1 MLLKYSYEELFI
13 QEEKTMEAKK
23 LNELLDL
30 FNTQADTVKNRLTD
44 LLVTVSDGRIPDTKT
59 LKSFNTDMDTLVSE
73 YDLLKNEAQSV
84 LDADEMPK
92 EGSKASAY
100 VEAINNSKSRLIK
113 LQLEKAE
120 AVLERF
126 LKVKSLIAEY
136 EAVLFPFK
144 TKAADVLHEISKENI
159 NDMISEIEAPAFF
172 LEALD
177 TENINSPEGFRMLGE
192 INKYYPMQVQWGLA
206 GGQYFIDEPVDTE
219 EAFVSGEEKVREE
232 ASVEDVKV
240 EDSSE
245 KESNSE
251 NELLEDVVEDS
262 HTPEKVAKIAEDS
275 TDSSDELNL
284 EQKQET
290 EEAADED
297 VQLGIL
303 IATNRVK
310 NSSPSASSFKKEI
323 IKLAKNN
330 KEIRAILPLMTNLG
344 VLNREQIYIVGIC
357 MDVFEESDR
366 DREKVEAAI
375 DALARKG
382 FIAGFEYNENDTT
395 EEAFCLSSYC
405 SGCLKKDSISTQMRG
420 FWSLSFGDVKIVSS
434 GKIDKIVM
442 EKFVRNNKRLAEY
455 LYTVKSIVEPDE
467 YQSIKQSIKWQND
480 HYQIIVIE
488 NEETTNCSLY
498 DPQDVFNA
506 FEESGILIVG
516 EDEVGD
522 LIKDDGKKVFICHN
536 QSIRLAGCSSVLME
550 NKDDSTEVSN
560 EAELKAMEKADIK
573 NDINGGIEECITE
586 ASMPANVNPKKDNTK
601 VKEEDKTEGISVKSL
616 LKKNAVPTDEEFC
629 TVIEQLLNREV
640 TTKEQLTS
648 LISQVVLF
656 SKAVGDVSA
665 KENGVP
671 IDHIESYK
679 LSVQIR
685 LASNLMLNEC
695 IYTSEFLSSVFVNPE
710 NEDPAL
716 MLSAY
721 LFAMLVPGMAFD
733 YGLKNQTAMFRERYE
748 DYFSKF
754 TIFKPLFNKL
764 MSVREVA
771 ATGFSPAFVSLLGDE
786 AESERFINELRLS
799 ARECLTVKA
808 PKTRMK
814 ALPPMYSACFGI
826 GSELHDCMSIIS
838 DNRQDKDDVEL
849 VEMILSEYCDERNGE
864 YSLSSLKIE
873 NKLTKAWYDA
883 NPKNK
888 FKLEYDA
895 RDQALRQFWVRLEIM
910 QAWVEHI
917 NNMNNRKQD
926 ISRMKTLKTDIIKL
940 IQVIQKDSAWK
951 NHKNANILIW
961 ALSYMQQ
968 YLNGQVEK
976 LKIYSEFL
984 YTGILT
990 VGNDGI
996 PIIDHNLAQVK
1007 YYEPWRNVLTHIVST
1022 KKSAADVKGEILG
1035 DNLDDKADEEGLKD
1049 NLHQLEMLG
1058 KFLEDNDGDYIIT
1071 EGQLRDAIDS
1081 ADDRATWFQEKLELA
1096 YTYNQINET
1105 EKENLLGIVNQ
1116 YKSCFYEA
1124 KDFAC
1129 WRRFLEALERQITEF
1144 AKERKRQLRARLDTR
1159 LKENS
1164 KSSLLNEANRLLEQ
1178 EMNFAVTE
1186 EYINRF
1192 ETGETE
1198 LDDDVILHDIDY
1210 FSDFLEPS
1218 NFDPLLQECRRCNGK
1233 SLSVFGWNYV
1243 ERNLPRDWT
1252 SRQRE
1257 DSRSLVTNWPKRKGT
1272 ATPAQIKALFTGLGF
1287 EVNDAE
1293 RVIVKKEEVFKVG
1306 VVQTAKSMAD
1316 YRHPIAA
1323 FGTQVKSP
1331 VNAIMLFGNYTEKQL
1346 VDTVSSLDL
1355 GGISVVLLDR
1365 PIDVASRR
1373 LIGEIFHTQ
1382 TSGQNPFLLI
1392 DQVLLLYLA
1401 LHQITER
1408 MPAMLKCTLPYSTYQ
1423 PFVRDGGSTSDEMF
1437 CGRTQELATIIDP
1450 NGACVVYGGRQLGK
1464 TALLER
1470 AESRCSKPANKAF
1483 AVYTTIIRIK
1493 NEKEV
1498 VETIVSDINKK
1509 VDGKIVLPKCNSI
1522 KEMCSALG
1530 ELLHSKQI
1538 SSMLLLIDEVDDFL
1552 ASIADEKYRPLQP
1565 LVDLKRE
1572 TKNNFKF
1579 VIAGLHNVCRA
1590 KNATKDNG
1598 IFGQLGTPLCIKPL
1612 SPTDALQLISRPLR
1626 YLGFQIDRYP
1636 HLETILTNTN
1646 YYPGILQFFG
1656 YMLVETLTGQYSK
1669 YYHAAN
1675 GNPPFTLQDEQ
1686 LGAVMNSSDLNK
1698 SIKDKFRWS
1707 LELDQRY
1714 FMIARCITMLYHYY
1728 EEDRKAGT
1736 WQGFSVDEIMQ
1747 MAGEY
1752 DIHCLEDASKKDYIN
1767 LLDEMVEMGILGKPD
1782 ENRDLYRLRR
1792 NSFVDIIGESFDIL
1806 DADIIFNNEE
1816 ASR

>member
-1 MLLKYSYEELFI
+1 
-13 QEEKTMEAKK
+13 MEAKK

-30 FNTQADTVKNRLTD
+30 FNTQADSVKNRLTD
-44 LLVTVSDGRIPDTKT
+44 LLVTVSDGRIPDTET
-59 LKSFNTDMDTLVSE
+59 LKSFNNDMDTLVSE

-84 LDADEMPK
+84 LDVDEMPK

-136 EAVLFPFK
+136 EAALSPFK

-159 NDMISEIEAPAFF
+159 DDMISEIKAPAFF

-177 TENINSPEGFRMLGE
+177 TENINSPEGFRVLGE

-206 GGQYFIDEPVDTE
+206 GGQYFVDESVDTE
-219 EAFVSGEEKVREE
+219 EAFVSSKEKVREK
-232 ASVEDVKV
+232 ASVEDAKV

-245 KESNSE
+245 KESDSE
-251 NELLEDVVEDS
+251 NEILEDMVEDS
-262 HTPEKVAKIAEDS
+262 HTTEKVAKIVEDS
-275 TDSSDELNL
+275 TDSSDELDL

-290 EEAADED
+290 EEVADED
-297 VQLGIL
+297 AQLGIL
-303 IATNRVK
+303 TATNRVK

-323 IKLAKNN
+323 IKLAKYN
-330 KEIRAILPLMTNLG
+330 KEVRAILPLMTNLG

-382 FIAGFEYNENDTT
+382 FIAGFEYSENGTT

-405 SGCLKKDSISTQMRG
+405 NGCLKKDSISVQMKG
-420 FWSLSFGDVKIVSS
+420 FWDLSFGDVKIASS
-434 GKIDKIVM
+434 GEIEKIAM

-455 LYTVKSIVEPDE
+455 LYTAKGIVEPDE

-480 HYQIIVIE
+480 HYQIVVMKDG
-488 NEETTNCSLY
+488 ETTNCSLY
-498 DPQDVFNA
+498 NPEGVSDAV
-506 FEESGILIVG
+506 EESGILIVG
-516 EDEVGD
+516 EDEVD
-522 LIKDDGKKVFICHN
+522 DSIKHGSKKVFICHK
-536 QSIRLAGCSSVLME
+536 QSIRLVGDSSVFLE
-550 NKDDSTEVSN
+550 DEDDSVEVSN
-560 EAELKAMEKADIK
+560 GAELKSIEKADIN
-573 NDINGGIEECITE
+573 NDINGRTEERITGVPM
-586 ASMPANVNPKKDNTK
+586 SANVNLKNDNSE
-601 VKEEDKTEGISVKSL
+601 VEEEDKTESISVKSL
-616 LKKNAVPTDEEFC
+616 RKKNTVPTDEEFC

-656 SKAVGDVSA
+656 SKAVGDVSE

-679 LSVQIR
+679 LSARIR

-695 IYTSEFLSSVFVNPE
+695 IYTSEFLSSVFVNPA

-748 DYFSKF
+748 DYFNKF
-754 TIFKPLFNKL
+754 TVFKPLFNKL

-771 ATGFSPAFVSLLGDE
+771 VTGFTPAFVSLLGDE

-799 ARECLTVKA
+799 ARECLTVNA

-826 GSELHDCMSIIS
+826 GSELHVCMSIIS
-838 DNRQDKDDVEL
+838 GNRQDKDDIEL
-849 VEMILSEYCDERNGE
+849 VEMILSEYCDEQNGE
-864 YSLSSLKIE
+864 RSLSSFKIE
-873 NKLTKAWYDA
+873 DKLTKAWYDA

-917 NNMNNRKQD
+917 SNMNNRKQD

-968 YLNGQVEK
+968 YLNGQVVK

-996 PIIDHNLAQVK
+996 PVIDHNLARVK
-1007 YYEPWRNVLTHIVST
+1007 YYEPWRNVLTHIVSA

-1035 DNLDDKADEEGLKD
+1035 DKLDDKADEEGLKD

-1058 KFLEDNDGDYIIT
+1058 KFLEDNDEDYIIT

-1081 ADDRATWFQEKLELA
+1081 ADDRATRFQEKLELA

-1116 YKSCFYEA
+1116 YKSDFYES

-1144 AKERKRQLRARLDTR
+1144 AKGRKRQLRARLDAR

-1164 KSSLLNEANRLLEQ
+1164 ESPLLNEANRLLEQ

-1198 LDDDVILHDIDY
+1198 LDDDIILHDIDY
-1210 FSDFLEPS
+1210 FSDFLEQG

-1272 ATPAQIKALFTGLGF
+1272 ATPAQIRALFTGLGF

-1293 RVIVKKEEVFKVG
+1293 RVTVKKEDVFKVG

-1331 VNAIMLFGNYTEKQL
+1331 INAIMLFGNYTEKQL

-1355 GGISVVLLDR
+1355 GGISIVLLDR

-1470 AESRCSKPANKAF
+1470 AESRCSKPKNKAF

-1509 VDGKIVLPKCNSI
+1509 VDGKIVLPKCNSL
-1522 KEMCSALG
+1522 KEMCSVLG
-1530 ELLHSKQI
+1530 KLLRSKQI

-1552 ASIADEKYRPLQP
+1552 ASIADEAYRPLQP

-1590 KNATKDNG
+1590 KNATRDNG

-1669 YYHAAN
+1669 YYHAAD

-1736 WQGFSVDEIMQ
+1736 WQGFSVDEIIQ
-1747 MAGEY
+1747 MAEEY
-1752 DIHCLEDASKKDYIN
+1752 NIHCLENESKKDYIN

-1792 NSFVDIIGESFDIL
+1792 NSFVDIIGENFDIL
-1806 DADIIFNNEE
+1806 EADIISNNEE
-1816 ASR
+1816 A

>member
-1 MLLKYSYEELFI
+1 MELKN
-13 QEEKTMEAKK
+13 M
-23 LNELLDL
+23 NELLNA
-30 FNTQADTVKNRLTD
+30 FNTLADLVKNELTD
-44 LLVTVSDGRIPDTKT
+44 LLVTVSDGRIPDTET
-59 LKSFNTDMDTLVSE
+59 LKAFNTDMDELVSR
-73 YDLLKNEAQSV
+73 YNQLRNEAQSV
-84 LDADEMPK
+84 LGAEEMPE

-100 VEAINNSKSRLIK
+100 ADAINSSKSRLIK
-113 LQLEKAE
+113 LQIEKVE
-120 AVLERF
+120 AVLKRF

-136 EAVLFPFK
+136 ENVLSPFK
-144 TKAADVLHEISKENI
+144 EKASNILQEISEENI
-159 NDMISEIEAPAFF
+159 NDKISEIEAPEKF

-177 TENINSPEGFRMLGE
+177 IENINGPEGFRILE
-192 INKYYPMQVQWGLA
+192 QINQYYPMQVQWGLA
-206 GGQYFIDEPVDTE
+206 GGQYFVDENIDEVQEVTVTEALEKADVDDNE
-219 EAFVSGEEKVREE
+219 NG
-232 ASVEDVKV
+232 
-240 EDSSE
+240 DSSE
-245 KESNSE
+245 KDIDSE
-251 NELLEDVVEDS
+251 NEISKHQDEDS
-262 HTPEKVAKIAEDS
+262 CVIIGSNITDDVKNTAKE
-275 TDSSDELNL
+275 TDQ
-284 EQKQET
+284 EQKEEQED
-290 EEAADED
+290 EEEGTSSLD
-297 VQLGIL
+297 IL
-303 IATNRVK
+303 TAINRVK

-323 IKLAKNN
+323 VRLAKNN
-330 KEIRAILPLMTNLG
+330 KEVRAILPLMTNLG
-344 VLNREQIYIVGIC
+344 ALGREQIYIVGIC

-366 DREKVEAAI
+366 DREKVDAAI
-375 DALARKG
+375 DALAGKG
-382 FIAGFEYNENDTT
+382 FIVNFEYVDGGVT

-405 SGCLKKDSISTQMRG
+405 YRCLKKDSISVQMRG
-420 FWSLSFGDVKIVSS
+420 FWNLSFGEVGMVSS
-434 GKIDKIVM
+434 GEIERDVLN
-442 EKFVRNNKRLAEY
+442 KFLRNNRRLSEY
-455 LYTVKSIVEPDE
+455 LYAVKGLVNPEE
-467 YQSIKQSIKWQND
+467 YQAIKQSIKWEED
-480 HYQIIVIE
+480 HYQVAVVKDGEIVK
-488 NEETTNCSLY
+488 CLLY
-498 DPQDVFNA
+498 DHEDASLTLKEQ
-506 FEESGILIVG
+506 GILVVG
-516 EDEVGD
+516 EGEVND
-522 LIKDDGKKVFICHN
+522 TIKNAAEKFFVCHN
-536 QSIRLAGCSSVLME
+536 QSISMLGESYEDQVDGNADE
-550 NKDDSTEVSN
+550 NMIVETESEDLLEDEQEVKDSEEFSKEIKHDSNFDVS
-560 EAELKAMEKADIK
+560 D
-573 NDINGGIEECITE
+573 G
-586 ASMPANVNPKKDNTK
+586 V
-601 VKEEDKTEGISVKSL
+601 EEDSRENDNPEGASVKSL
-616 LKKNAVPTDEEFC
+616 LKKNSVPTDEEFC
-629 TVIEQLLNREV
+629 AVIGHLLNREV

-648 LISQVVLF
+648 LIAQVVSLA
-656 SKAVGDVSA
+656 KAIGDVPS
-665 KENGVP
+665 KENGAP
-671 IDHIESYK
+671 TDHPESYK
-679 LSVQIR
+679 LSAQVR

-716 MLSAY
+716 MLAAY

-733 YGLKNQTAMFRERYE
+733 YGLKNQTELFLERYE
-748 DYFSKF
+748 DYFEQF
-754 TIFKPLFNKL
+754 AAFKPLFNKL
-764 MSVREVA
+764 MSVRDVS

-786 AESERFINELRLS
+786 AESENFINNLRMS
-799 ARECLTVKA
+799 ARECLAVKD

-814 ALPPMYSACFGI
+814 ALPTMYSACFGS
-826 GSELHDCMSIIS
+826 GSELHDCMSIICE
-838 DNRQDKDDVEL
+838 NNKDDVEF
-849 VEMILSEYCDERNGE
+849 VEIILNEYCDKQNGE
-864 YSLSSLKIE
+864 CSLSSSKIKE
-873 NKLTKAWYDA
+873 KLTRAWDDA

-910 QAWVEHI
+910 KAWVEHI

-926 ISRMKTLKTDIIKL
+926 ISRLKTLRTDIIKL
-940 IQVIQKDSAWK
+940 IQEIQKKPAWK
-951 NHKNANILIW
+951 KHKNANILAW

-968 YLNGQVEK
+968 YLNGQVVK
-976 LKIYSEFL
+976 LRIYSEFL

-996 PIIDHNLAQVK
+996 PVIDHDLAQVK
-1007 YYEPWRNVLTHIVST
+1007 YYEPWRNVLEHIVSV
-1022 KKSAADVKGEILG
+1022 KKSLTDVKEEILG
-1035 DNLDDKADEEGLKD
+1035 DRLDDKADEEGLKD

-1058 KFLEDNDGDYIIT
+1058 KLLDDNDEDYIIT
-1071 EGQLRDAIDS
+1071 EGQLKDAIES
-1081 ADDRATWFQEKLELA
+1081 ADDRATRFQEKLELA

-1105 EKENLLGIVNQ
+1105 EKENLLGIINQ
-1116 YKSCFYEA
+1116 YKSRFYEA

-1144 AKERKRQLRARLDTR
+1144 AKGRKRQLRARLDAR
-1159 LKENS
+1159 LMENPE
-1164 KSSLLNEANRLLEQ
+1164 SSLLNEANRLLEQ

-1192 ETGETE
+1192 EAGETE

-1210 FSDFLEPS
+1210 FSDFLEPD

-1243 ERNLPRDWT
+1243 ERNLPKDWT

-1257 DSRSLVTNWPKRKGT
+1257 DSRNLVINWPKRKGT
-1272 ATPAQIKALFTGLGF
+1272 ATPAQIKALFGGLGF
-1287 EVNDAE
+1287 EVNNAE
-1293 RVIVKKEEVFKVG
+1293 RVTIKKEDVFKVG

-1331 VNAIMLFGNYTEKQL
+1331 INAIMLFGNYTEKQL

-1355 GGISVVLLDR
+1355 GGISIVLLDR
-1365 PIDVASRR
+1365 PIDAASRR
-1373 LIGEIFHTQ
+1373 MIGEIFHTQ

-1470 AESRCSKPANKAF
+1470 AESRCSKPNDKAF

-1509 VDGKIVLPKCNSI
+1509 VDGKITLPKCSSI
-1522 KEMCSALG
+1522 KEMCS
-1530 ELLHSKQI
+1530 ELSKMFRNKQI
-1538 SSMLLLIDEVDDFL
+1538 TSMLLLIDEVDDFL
-1552 ASIADEKYRPLQP
+1552 ASIAEEAYRPIQP
-1565 LVDLKRE
+1565 LADLKRE
-1572 TKNNFKF
+1572 TKNSFKF

-1590 KNATKDNG
+1590 KNATRDNG
-1598 IFGQLGTPLCIKPL
+1598 VFGQLGTPLCIKPL

-1669 YYHAAN
+1669 YYHAAD

-1714 FMIARCITMLYHYY
+1714 FMIARCITLLYHYY

-1736 WQGFSVDEIMQ
+1736 WQGFPVDEIMK
-1747 MAGEY
+1747 MTEDY
-1752 DIHCLEDASKKDYIN
+1752 EIHCLENTSKKDYIN

-1782 ENRDLYRLRR
+1782 EDRDLYRLRR
-1792 NSFVDIIGESFDIL
+1792 NSFVDIIGENFDIL
-1806 DADIIFNNEE
+1806 EADIISNNEE
-1816 ASR
+1816 A